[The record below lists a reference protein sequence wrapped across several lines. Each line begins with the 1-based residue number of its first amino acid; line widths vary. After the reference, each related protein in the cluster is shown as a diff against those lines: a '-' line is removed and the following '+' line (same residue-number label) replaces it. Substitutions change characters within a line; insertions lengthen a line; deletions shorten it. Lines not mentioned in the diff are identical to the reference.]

1 MANVLVMTD
10 TVACLPNTIAEE
22 NHVKIVPTA
31 NITYGGQT
39 YVENVTLTATQA
51 YEIIKKDPDHFM
63 TSAVTPGLLL
73 DAFREAGKSHKQIF
87 FITISSKLSAV
98 SQSGKLAA
106 ESLHKDLPEVE
117 IRIFDSKTCAGA
129 EGLIALAAAKAAA
142 KGKTLDQLASFAEA
156 VRQKTGGFIYLDT
169 LRYTYRTGRMSKSAS
184 RIASILNIKPISQM
198 SNEGTMELVDK
209 VRKRSDGFVKLIE
222 LVKKTAKTDALHFMV
237 SHADAPEA
245 ARIFSEQLRQ
255 EFKCLSMIISDYSP
269 VMGYSTGPGALF
281 VGFHPELDL

>member
-10 TVACLPNTIAEE
+10 TVACLPGDIAEK
-22 NHVKIVPTA
+22 NHIKVVPAA
-31 NITYGGQT
+31 NITYGDQT
-39 YVENVTLTATQA
+39 YVENVTLTAAQA
-51 YEIIKKDPDHFM
+51 YEIIRKDPDHFM

-73 DAFREAGKSHKQIF
+73 DAFREAGKAHKQIF

-106 ESLHKDLPEVE
+106 ESLHKELPEVE

-129 EGLIALAAAKAAA
+129 EGLIALAVAKAAA
-142 KGKTLDQLASFAEA
+142 KGMTLDQLASLAEE

-184 RIASILNIKPISQM
+184 KIASILNIKPISRM

-209 VRKRSDGFVKLIE
+209 VRKRSDGFNKLIE
-222 LVKKTAKTDALHFMV
+222 LVRKTASTNALHFMV

-245 ARIFSEQLRQ
+245 ARIFSDQLKQ

-281 VGFHPELDL
+281 VGFHPELGL